1 MPWTKNVSAH
11 RGTDRERP
19 IIGENGQ
26 EKCDAKL
33 TDPDAQNENKR
44 IMWGVRE
51 IALTHRTMFIRRR
64 RIKEG

>member
-1 MPWTKNVSAH
+1 MNGAIT
-11 RGTDRERP
+11 
-19 IIGENGQ
+19 GENGP

-33 TDPDAQNENKR
+33 TGDEKWQPGDAQNENKW

-64 RIKEG
+64 RIMEG